1 MFRAVGHR
9 CLAPVG
15 WGGGVQEEL
24 EGSHVS
30 GALEV
35 DLNLL
40 WDNFQSFLLILIIS
54 VSLRKSIY
62 WKMFIFLLLGCEKN
76 ETKKNYFSENRK
88 KM

>member
-1 MFRAVGHR
+1 MAGGGVQGCGTSLSSSSRV
-9 CLAPVG
+9 
-15 WGGGVQEEL
+15 GGGVQEEL

-62 WKMFIFLLLGCEKN
+62 
-76 ETKKNYFSENRK
+76 
-88 KM
+88 